1 MKTLQQILFVF
12 MFLLFV
18 QILVAQTHFH
28 ETQNK
33 PVLSTSEYGKWDG
46 GAVWHP
52 AVIKDGDTLRMW
64 YTGFDKSV
72 LSSPDGKIG
81 YAWSLDGIKWNRYEG
96 NPVLKAM
103 YEWEFPKLSFCA
115 VMQDADTFRMWYGAA
130 APAGSA
136 PRIVGYA
143 KSVDGKSWIKYPEP
157 VMKKGSSG
165 EWNDALICPTS
176 VIKEGDEYKMWYYGG
191 RSGFPFESSMPQ
203 TGLATS
209 ADGIHWTKYNDTA
222 TTEKPY
228 VASDPVLP
236 VGSASD
242 WDSHRTLGANVLK
255 TEIGYELWYQGVRPP
270 LTPSTPLEIGYATSD
285 DGINWIKWPDN
296 PVFRDNKET
305 VSWGHEYY
313 TGTVLFF
320 ENYYHMWF
328 ACFHTS
334 VQASPRIGYATTNY
348 ILVDPP
354 LENISLEPGETK
366 VINLKN
372 HFKYIIGEPDSVV
385 VDDTISY
392 TLLSNS
398 APEVTEITL
407 VDSMLTLEASL
418 DAGSTEFEIMASAG
432 FTKNYR
438 TVTVNVQGI
447 NQINKNSTEPG
458 IKICPDPIQN
468 KLTIAFSNGQQGI
481 TNIELLDLNGMIIIS
496 GQININSAD
505 KYTIDLYGYPEGI
518 YLLRI
523 KNKEYSV
530 TEKVIKIN

>member
-1 MKTLQQILFVF
+1 MKTLQYTVFIF

-18 QILVAQTHFH
+18 QVLVAQVHFK

-33 PVLSTSEYGKWDG
+33 PVLSRGESGQWDV

-72 LSSPDGKIG
+72 WSEPDGKIG
-81 YAWSLDGIKWNRYEG
+81 YAWSLDGIKWNRYKG
-96 NPVLKAM
+96 NPVLEAE
-103 YEWEFPKLSFCA
+103 YGWEFDKVSFCT
-115 VMQDADTFRMWYGAA
+115 VIQDADTFRMWYGAA

-136 PRIVGYA
+136 PTIAGYA
-143 KSVDGKSWIKYPEP
+143 KSVDGKSWIKHPEP
-157 VMKKGSSG
+157 VLKRGPSG
-165 EWNDALICPTS
+165 DWDDALICPSS
-176 VIKEGDEYKMWYYGG
+176 VIKEGNEYKMWYFGG
-191 RSGFPFESSMPQ
+191 RPGFPNQSAMPQ

-209 ADGIHWTKYNDTA
+209 ADGIHWTKYNDT
-222 TTEKPY
+222 TTTGKPY
-228 VASDPVLP
+228 VGSDPVLR
-236 VGSASD
+236 VGGASD
-242 WDSHRTLGANVLK
+242 WDHLRTLGANVLS
-255 TEIGYELWYQGVRPP
+255 TETGYELWYQGCRIAMDPTAPV
-270 LTPSTPLEIGYATSD
+270 EIGYATSD
-285 DGINWIKWPDN
+285 DGINWTKWPDN

-305 VSWGHEYY
+305 VSWGKEYY

-328 ACFHTS
+328 ACFHAPF
-334 VQASPRIGYATTNY
+334 QASPRIGYATTNY

-354 LENISLEPGETK
+354 LEEISLKAGETQ
-366 VINLKN
+366 VINLEE

-398 APEVTEITL
+398 APEITEITL
-407 VDSMLTLEASL
+407 ADSMLTFAASL
-418 DAGSTEFEIMASAG
+418 DEGSTEFEIMASAG

-438 TVTVNVQGI
+438 TVGVTVQGI
-447 NQINKNSTEPG
+447 NQINTNSTGPG
-458 IKICPDPIQN
+458 IKICPNPIQN
-468 KLTIAFSNGQQGI
+468 ELIIAFSNSQQGI
-481 TNIELLDLNGMIIIS
+481 TDIELLDLNGMIIIS
-496 GQININSAD
+496 DRINIDSAD
-505 KYTIDLYGYPEGI
+505 KYTIDLYGYPAGI

-530 TEKVIKIN
+530 NEKLIKTN

>member
-1 MKTLQQILFVF
+1 MKTLQYTVFIF

-18 QILVAQTHFH
+18 QVLVAQVHFK

-33 PVLSTSEYGKWDG
+33 AVFSRGESGQWDD

-64 YTGFDKSV
+64 YTGFDKNVWSE
-72 LSSPDGKIG
+72 PDGKIG
-81 YAWSLDGIKWNRYEG
+81 YAWSLDGIKWNRYES
-96 NPVLKAM
+96 NPVLKAS
-103 YEWEFPKLSFCA
+103 YGWEFPKISFCT
-115 VMQDADTFRMWYGAA
+115 VIQDADTFRMWYGAA

-136 PRIVGYA
+136 PTIIGYA
-143 KSVDGKSWIKYPEP
+143 KSVDGKSWIKHPEP

-165 EWNDALICPTS
+165 EWNDALIFPS
-176 VIKEGDEYKMWYYGG
+176 SAIKEGDGYKMWYSGG

-209 ADGIHWTKYNDTA
+209 TDCIHWIKYNDTA

-228 VASDPVLP
+228 LTSDPVLP
-236 VGSASD
+236 VGGASD
-242 WDSHRTLGANVLK
+242 WDSHRTLGAKVLT
-255 TEIGYELWYQGVRPP
+255 TETGYELWYQGVRPP
-270 LTPSTPLEIGYATSD
+270 LNTSTPLEIGYATSD
-285 DGINWIKWPDN
+285 DGINWTKWPDN

-328 ACFHTS
+328 ACFHS
-334 VQASPRIGYATTNY
+334 PVQASPRIGYATTNY

-354 LENISLEPGETK
+354 LEEISLEPGETK
-366 VINLKN
+366 VINLEE

-392 TLLSNS
+392 ILLNNS
-398 APEVTEITL
+398 APEVAEINL
-407 VDSMLTLEASL
+407 VDSILTLEASL

-438 TVTVNVQGI
+438 TVTVAVQSI
-447 NQINKNSTEPG
+447 NQINMNSTGPG
-458 IKICPDPIQN
+458 IKICPNPIQN
-468 KLTIAFSNGQQGI
+468 ELTIAFNNSQQGI
-481 TNIELLDLNGMIIIS
+481 TDIELLDLNGMIIIS
-496 GQININSAD
+496 DQINIDSAD
-505 KYTIDLYGYPEGI
+505 KYTIDLCYYPAGI

-523 KNKEYSV
+523 KNKGHFV
-530 TEKVIKIN
+530 TEKVIKTK